1 MKKPSPTVSILYFL
15 QFAKFNYLWLPEL
28 SRMSISKKEPNK
40 NFHLAMQDRSNFL
53 PNLSVECVIFGYHN
67 KELKV
72 LCSQLKNTNRWTL
85 PGGLVGKDENLED
98 AVHRI
103 LEERTSIKGLF
114 LKQFGVFGDK
124 DRSLSKTNFPAHN
137 GPLDPSEAEKSQ
149 WILNTRLVSIS
160 YYALTEFS
168 KVQPQPSFIYSESGW
183 VNIDELPP
191 MILNHQEMIL
201 EALKTLRRQLHHER
215 IGLNL
220 LPEKFTISEL
230 QVLYET
236 ILNRKLDT
244 RNFVK
249 KIQYLDILT
258 KLDEKKSIGGHRSP
272 TLYKFNKLAY
282 NKALKNED
290 LLFF

>member
-1 MKKPSPTVSILYFL
+1 M
-15 QFAKFNYLWLPEL
+15 N
-28 SRMSISKKEPNK
+28 ISKKERNK
-40 NFHLAMQDRSNFL
+40 DFHLAMQDQNNFL
-53 PNLSVECVIFGYHN
+53 PNLSIECVILGYHN

-72 LCSQLKNTNRWTL
+72 LCSQLKGMDIWTL

-98 AVHRI
+98 AVYRI

-124 DRSLSKTNFPAHN
+124 DRSLSKTNFPAHISM
-137 GPLDPSEAEKSQ
+137 LDPSEAEKVQ
-149 WILNTRLVSIS
+149 WIINTRLVSIC

-168 KVQPQPSFIYSESGW
+168 KVCPKPSFIYSESGW
-183 VNIDELPP
+183 VDIHQMPP
-191 MILNHQEMIL
+191 MILNHQQMVL
-201 EALKTLRRQLHHER
+201 EALKTLRRQLHHEP

-236 ILNRKLDT
+236 ILNKKLDT

-249 KIQYLDILT
+249 KLQYLDILT

-272 TLYKFNKLAY
+272 TLYKFNKRAY

-290 LLFF
+290 LWFF